1 MGDWRSRVS
10 KYLRRAFG
18 SAKHPPSG
26 RASGHSNPDLRR
38 EQSSQQAASWRSRLL
53 GKLKWRSP
61 FSLPLSSPPVS
72 WSPMIQPHNST
83 ADQNI
88 VAPTSQSLV
97 AIASIPTQSHGP
109 CSERTANQTHEPS
122 LHDPPPLPTGG
133 SDPGSPPPSDIQCSS
148 SMGAN
153 VPTVQIWNSQPE
165 PIANENPTCPSTYTP
180 PPSPDVVTD
189 SSSAVWAKTLTI
201 AENKLRENNLPQLDS
216 TNLTSQSAKENIR
229 TIIQQL
235 NTLQDDDKKNQ
246 WSYTWRGKKVTV
258 IVRLGR
264 ILQIVERYAKVVD
277 AVVQSNPQVS
287 SLVWAGV
294 SAIMRV
300 RISF

>member
-18 SAKHPPSG
+18 STKNPPNG
-26 RASGHSNPDLRR
+26 LASGHSNPDLRR
-38 EQSSQQAASWRSRLL
+38 EQSSQQVASWRSRLL

-61 FSLPLSSPPVS
+61 FSLPLSSPSVS
-72 WSPMIQPHNST
+72 RSPMIQPHNST
-83 ADQNI
+83 ADQDI
-88 VAPTSQSLV
+88 V
-97 AIASIPTQSHGP
+97 AIASIPTRSHGP
-109 CSERTANQTHEPS
+109 CSEIPADQTHEPS
-122 LHDPPPLPTGG
+122 LHDPLPPPTGG
-133 SDPGSPPPSDIQCSS
+133 SDPGSPSPSDIQCSS

-189 SSSAVWAKTLTI
+189 SSSAVWAKTLII
-201 AENKLRENNLPQLDS
+201 AEIKLRENNLPQLDR

-229 TIIQQL
+229 TIIEQL